1 MKRGRVAKLL
11 VVFVSVFVL
20 GMISISVHAETYEAQ
35 LDKIGTDK
43 DGETYYINVK
53 SIDPDILVGNSCD
66 VTKED
71 LLKINN
77 EYYSNFSD
85 EEMEQALVQE
95 KKNCLDYDYT
105 LILGLHLKKNGVEN
119 FYNTYGAEFTDKNN
133 VRIWVYDDNNEV
145 SRNYELR
152 YVEDYDKGILNNAVK
167 IKSELKDRYVI
178 YGLSVLN
185 SVYHYGNIEDNIFQN
200 DLVLYRFSD
209 LKQTIKK
216 YKKYEIVPRLQGA
229 GGTPSINGN
238 EGGLGVFK
246 DGVLYALKR
255 TGFEMNHVLYVDE
268 AEDGTVFE
276 KAEKRISKYFKNK
289 VNVVVA
295 SDNYSEIQEDFLDN
309 ELNEYLGTK
318 DVSYTGY
325 LTKVKLDDKETD
337 ILIVEIPKDKLDK
350 VNIHTK
356 DYDSGVNIT
365 TGSYQV
371 PIDVTLEIKDVIDN
385 DLIKKASLERK
396 INFTNA
402 YDINLL
408 KTASGGYV
416 TKVEDGVVVYMPLTG
431 SYKENAKVDVYYVK
445 DDGTLEKIEG
455 MAVKLDDGLY
465 VEFTTNHFST
475 YAVGNEVIQNP
486 DTGDNIILYIVIG
499 LLAVLGLGGDI
510 VAVRKNSK

>member
-1 MKRGRVAKLL
+1 MKKGRVVKLL
-11 VVFVSVFVL
+11 VVFLSVFML
-20 GMISISVHAETYEAQ
+20 GMISINVHAETFEEQ

-85 EEMEQALVQE
+85 EEMERALVQE
-95 KKNCLDYDYT
+95 KKSCLDYDYT
-105 LILGLHLKKNGVEN
+105 LILGLHLKKSGVEN

-152 YVEDYDKGILNNAVK
+152 YVEDYDKSILNNAGK

-178 YGLSVLN
+178 YGLAVLN
-185 SVYHYGNIEDNIFQN
+185 SVYHYGTIEDNIFQN

-229 GGTPSINGN
+229 GGTPNVNGN

-246 DGVLYALKR
+246 DGILYALKR
-255 TGFEMNHVLYVDE
+255 TNFEMNHVLYVDE
-268 AEDGTVFE
+268 AEEGTVFE
-276 KAEKRISKYFKNK
+276 KAEKRINKYFKNK
-289 VNVVVA
+289 INVVVD
-295 SDNYSEIQEDFLDN
+295 SENYSEFQDDLLDN
-309 ELNEYLGTK
+309 DINKYLGTT

-325 LTKVKLDDKETD
+325 LTKVKLGDKETD
-337 ILIVEIPKDKLDK
+337 ILIVEIPKDKLDR

-356 DYDSGVNIT
+356 DYDSGINIT
-365 TGSYQV
+365 TESYQV

-396 INFTNA
+396 VNFTNA

-416 TKVEDGVVVYMPLTG
+416 TKVEDGVVVYMPLTD
-431 SYKENAKVDVYYVK
+431 SYKENDKVNVYYVK

-455 MAVKLDDGLY
+455 TAVKLDDGLY

-475 YAVGNEVIQNP
+475 YAVGSEVIQNP
-486 DTGDNIILYIVIG
+486 DTADNIMLYIVIG
-499 LLAVLGLGGDI
+499 LLAVLGLGGAV
-510 VAVRKNSK
+510 VAVRRNSK